1 MDHVIPKVISKRGF
15 TVSAFK
21 RLLTL
26 KGVGGRMIYRIK
38 QYSWILIVFA
48 IVINLSVSE
57 IRADDTCMFS
67 VTADEVPPNIVLL
80 LDNGAEMQQVQWL
93 PGYDNDVDYT
103 PTPAENDVVKTGGSG
118 SGFLNPNG
126 YGMVEH
132 GGYYYLVEIK
142 DDLEPED
149 YTQGLQATSSDSG
162 NGTGVWTIN
171 ANPVTLPAEASDAVD
186 ADGIIDNAG
195 MLRYSQNYLNWI
207 VFSGLYTGVL
217 DLERRSRFYNAKKA
231 ILNVAKLASNL
242 AYFGIYN
249 FTNYEGASSVQP
261 LSMVVDTVNTPATSN
276 VLDPAFVNNVNN
288 MGTFTYS
295 PLAEGLATI
304 GGLYDSPSSA
314 TFTEW
319 VETYCQKNFVIVVSP
334 GLSSMDRHGANQYL
348 PETLEDYDGDG
359 GGIGEG
365 NIIADSDSYII
376 PTNYNGSTWLDDV
389 AHYMYT
395 HDMVGYQVGFQNVT
409 TYTVGFMGD
418 LESNL
423 FLINASNNGNGNLNL
438 YDTNHPEYGKYHF
451 TAESPDD
458 LTSVLLDAVN
468 SILSQNM
475 TYTSPVV
482 PVTKTMSGN
491 RLYLAFF
498 KPLDENFW
506 EGNIVKLGINENH
519 EVVDKNGNLATWPN
533 GAMRDDIKYY
543 WSTKDW
549 ADTSATNGISNAS
562 RNIYTYLGGDRNL
575 ITDGPEY
582 SNAFKSSNTGLT
594 EDPAVLGNPT
604 HSTAQIIDYVR
615 GADVFDE
622 DADEIMTENR
632 AVITGDV
639 LHSQPLVVQ
648 YVYSGGQAI
657 SMVFFGS
664 NDGMLHAVLDSIDP
678 DIENPDDAITQ
689 YGTEAWAFISPDHL
703 SRLKDIVEGSA
714 HQYFIDSSPQ
724 VYIKDVNEN
733 GILENTVDSDGD
745 GDVDDDDID
754 RVILVCGQRKG
765 GTSYFALDV
774 TVPVHPVFLWRISAD
789 NSFSPDWVVSE
800 LGESWSEPR
809 FGQVK
814 TSDTDTVGT
823 AVFFIGGGFSSDNS
837 AGKAVMAIDV
847 FSGEV
852 VKTFVKDDSNNTD
865 MNYSIPSNVNLI
877 DEDGNGF
884 VDKVYVGDLG
894 GQMWRIGQFDH
905 DSTATPL
912 VFPYSD
918 ENIHSWNGHV
928 LFRAPTYVYN
938 SVTTPRKFYYPPS
951 VTLEKGYDLIFMGT
965 GDRDLACE
973 NDTAAD
979 RIYSMK
985 DTHAY
990 VTLTE
995 ADLVD
1000 VTNTATIPPDMDIPG
1015 DVDGNDVTDKGWYI
1029 RLVDSDG
1036 AETGEKILAKGTVFY
1051 KTLYITSFT
1060 PSDDPC
1066 LPGGEATI
1074 YALDYKTGAAVLA
1087 LNGSGLERSMMLG
1100 GGVPSTPVPII
1111 TSHGQKLLVS
1121 VGSTIPVAGSDS
1133 VEAGIIGIDPLAPGL
1148 NFYYMWWR
1156 EL

>member
-93 PGYDNDVDYT
+93 PGYDNDVNYT

-171 ANPVTLPAEASDAVD
+171 SETMTLPAEASDAVD

-207 VFSGLYTGVL
+207 VFSGLYTGVP

-231 ILNVAKLASNL
+231 ILNVAKLTSNL

-249 FTNYEGASSVQP
+249 FTNFEGASSVQP
-261 LSMVVDTVNTPATSN
+261 LKMVVDTVNTPATSN
-276 VLDPAFVNNVNN
+276 VLDPAFINNVNN

-365 NIIADSDSYII
+365 DVIQADEVTYTI
-376 PTNYNGSTWLDDV
+376 PMNFNGSTYLDDV

-395 HDMVGYQVGFQNVT
+395 HDMVGYQIGFQNVT

-438 YDTNHPEYGKYHF
+438 YETNHPEYGKYHF
-451 TAESPDD
+451 TAESPED

-491 RLYLAFF
+491 KIYLAFF

-519 EVVDKNGNLATWPN
+519 EVVDKNGKLATWPN
-533 GAMRDDIKYY
+533 GAMRDDIEYY

-549 ADTSATNGISNAS
+549 ADDTSPATANGISNAS
-562 RNIYTYLGGDRNL
+562 RKIYTYLGGDRNL
-575 ITDGPEY
+575 TADPTNYFSTD
-582 SNAFKSSNTGLT
+582 NTVLIET
-594 EDPAVLGNPT
+594 PAVLGNPT

-622 DADEIMTENR
+622 DADTDDTENR

-648 YVYSGGQAI
+648 YVNSGGQAI

-678 DIENPDDAITQ
+678 DIEDPDDAITH

-703 SRLKDIVEGSA
+703 PRLKDIVEGSG
-714 HQYFIDSSPQ
+714 HQYFVDSSPQ
-724 VYIKDVNEN
+724 VYIKDVNGN
-733 GILENTVDSDGD
+733 GILEEN
-745 GDVDDDDID
+745 D

-774 TVPVHPVFLWRISAD
+774 TVPDQPVFLWRISAD
-789 NSFSPDWVVSE
+789 NSFSPDHVISE

-809 FGQVK
+809 FGRVK

-847 FSGEV
+847 FSGAV
-852 VKTFVKDDSNNTD
+852 VKKFVKDEFNNTNTD

-894 GQMWRIGQFDH
+894 GQMWRIGQFDY
-905 DSTATPL
+905 DSTNPSL
-912 VFPYSD
+912 EFPHSD

-951 VTLEKGYDLIFMGT
+951 VTLERGYDLIFMGT

-1015 DVDGNDVTDKGWYI
+1015 DVDDNDVTDKGWYI

-1111 TSHGQKLLVS
+1111 TSRGQKLLVS

>member
-38 QYSWILIVFA
+38 QYSWFLIVFA

-93 PGYDNDVDYT
+93 SGYDNDAVYT

-118 SGFLNPNG
+118 SAFLNPNG

-149 YTQGLQATSSDSG
+149 YTQGLQATSSDTG
-162 NGTGVWTIN
+162 DGTGVWTIN
-171 ANPVTLPAEASDAVD
+171 GNPMTLPAEASDAVD
-186 ADGIIDNAG
+186 ADGIKDNAG

-207 VFSGLYTGVL
+207 FFSGSYTGNGS

-276 VLDPAFVNNVNN
+276 VLDPAFINNVNN

-334 GLSSMDRHGANQYL
+334 GISSMDRNGANQYL
-348 PETLEDYDGDG
+348 PKTLEDYDGDES
-359 GGIGEG
+359 GIGEG
-365 NIIADSDSYII
+365 NIEFDSTIYSI
-376 PTNYNGSTWLDDV
+376 PTNYNGSTMLDDV

-395 HDMVGYQVGFQNVT
+395 HDMVGYEVGFQNVI

-438 YDTNHPEYGKYHF
+438 YDPNHPEYSKYHF
-451 TAESPDD
+451 TAESPDE
-458 LTSVLLDAVN
+458 LSSVLLAAVN

-491 RLYLAFF
+491 KIYLAFF
-498 KPLDENFW
+498 KPLESNFW
-506 EGNIVKLGINENH
+506 EGNIVKLGINEDL
-519 EVVDKNGNLATWPN
+519 EVVGKDNLAATWPN
-533 GAMRDDIKYY
+533 GAMRDDAKYY

-549 ADTSATNGISNAS
+549 ADISAPNGIANDL
-562 RNIYTYLGGDRNL
+562 RKIYTYLGGNRDLLLDGTNYFTTTN
-575 ITDGPEY
+575 TD
-582 SNAFKSSNTGLT
+582 LT
-594 EDPAVLGNPT
+594 AVVLGNPT
-604 HSTAQIIDYVR
+604 HTTAEIIQYIR

-622 DADEIMTENR
+622 DADGYVNDNR
-632 AVITGDV
+632 EVITGDV

-648 YVYSGGQAI
+648 YVDSNHEAT

-664 NDGMLHAVLDSIDP
+664 NDGMLHAILDSIDP
-678 DIENPDDAITQ
+678 NIEDPNDVISH
-689 YGTEAWAFISPDHL
+689 YGTESWAFISPDHL
-703 SRLKDIVEGSA
+703 PRLKDIVEGTG
-714 HQYFIDSSPQ
+714 HQYFVDSSPQ
-724 VYIKDVNEN
+724 VYIRDVNEN
-733 GILENTVDSDGD
+733 GIMEDDVDADGD
-745 GDVDDDDID
+745 GDIDDDDKD
-754 RVILVCGQRKG
+754 RVIIICGQRKG

-774 TVPVHPVFLWRISAD
+774 TIPTNPVFMWRISA
-789 NSFSPDWVVSE
+789 NSAFAPDVVISE

-809 FGQVK
+809 FGRVK
-814 TSDTDTVGT
+814 TTDTDTTGT
-823 AVFFIGGGFSSDNS
+823 PVFFIGGGFSADNT

-847 FSGEV
+847 FTGAV
-852 VKTFVKDDSNNTD
+852 VKKFVNDSVDNTD
-865 MNYSIPSNVNLI
+865 MNFSIPGTVNII
-877 DEDGNGF
+877 DENNNGF
-884 VDKVYVGDLG
+884 VDKIYVGDLG
-894 GQMWRIGQFDH
+894 GQVWRIGQFDR
-905 DSTATPL
+905 DPANIPL
-912 VFPYSD
+912 VFPHSD
-918 ENIHSWNGHV
+918 ENINSWNGHV

-951 VTLEKGYDLIFMGT
+951 VTLEKGYDLILTGT
-965 GDRDLACE
+965 GDRDLACA

-1000 VTNTATIPPDMDIPG
+1000 VTNTATIPPDLDIPG
-1015 DVDGNDVTDKGWYI
+1015 DVDSNGVTDKGWYI
-1029 RLVDSDG
+1029 RLVDSAG
-1036 AETGEKILAKGTVFY
+1036 VEIGEKSLAKGTVFY
-1051 KTLYITSFT
+1051 KVLYITTFT
-1060 PSDDPC
+1060 PSTDPC

-1087 LNGSGLERSMMLG
+1087 FGGTGLERSKMIG
-1100 GGVPSTPVPII
+1100 GGVPSNPVPIL
-1111 TSHGQKLLVS
+1111 TSKGQKLLVS
-1121 VGSTIPVAGSDS
+1121 VGSTLPVAGSES
-1133 VEAGIIGIDPLAPGL
+1133 VEAGILGFDPLAPDL
-1148 NFYYMWWR
+1148 NFYYIWWR